1 MVRHRWL
8 GLNYLAA
15 SSYRRG
21 LFTLF
26 KFGGVYLA
34 GTRDALWAGDRK
46 HTFEWGMGSLVFS
59 LYVWPFG
66 PFVWL
71 IASKNDK
78 AS

>member
-15 SSYRRG
+15 SSYRLG

-26 KFGGVYLA
+26 KFAGVYLA

-46 HTFEWGMGSLVFS
+46 QTFARGVGLLVFS
-59 LYVWPFG
+59 LHFCPFD